1 MVQLLVYDAEDNSGV
16 FLPKTALTI
25 EGYLE
30 NKPNWKPDL
39 NEIILTFDFLSNN
52 INDFMNPFGRLD
64 SIVEQFIEL
73 EKRLLEN
80 KFAIL
85 RTDNDDAGSFFILEP
100 QEDEVFFSFLANLPL
115 PYASFFPQVPSPL
128 FYSGKFNQQLEL
140 YNYVQQNR
148 DALIPKEIQPAYISQ
163 MLNVCA
169 PKREFLNAITR
180 QIYQAK
186 KLLEEST
193 DCSLPY

>member
-1 MVQLLVYDAEDNSGV
+1 MVQLFVYDAEDNSGA
-16 FLPKTALTI
+16 FLPKTALTV

-52 INDFMNPFGRLD
+52 INDLMNPFGRLD

-80 KFAIL
+80 TFAIL
-85 RTDNDDAGSFFILEP
+85 RTDIDDAGSFFILEP
-100 QEDEVFFSFLANLPL
+100 QEDKVSFSFLAHLPL

-148 DALIPKEIQPAYISQ
+148 DALTPKEIQPEYISQ

-169 PKREFLNAITR
+169 PKKEFLNTITR
-180 QIYQAK
+180 QIDSAK
-186 KLLEEST
+186 KLLKE
-193 DCSLPY
+193 

>member
-1 MVQLLVYDAEDNSGV
+1 MVQLFVYDAADTSGA

-25 EGYLE
+25 ESYLG

-64 SIVEQFIEL
+64 SIVDQFIEL

-80 KFAIL
+80 TFAIL
-85 RTDNDDAGSFFILEP
+85 RTDNHNAASFFILEP
-100 QEDEVFFSFLANLPL
+100 QEDEVSFSFLADLPL

-140 YNYVQQNR
+140 YSYVQQNR
-148 DALIPKEIQPAYISQ
+148 DALIPQEIQPAYISQ
-163 MLNVCA
+163 MLNVRA

-180 QIYQAK
+180 HIHPAK
-186 KLLEEST
+186 KLLKE
-193 DCSLPY
+193 